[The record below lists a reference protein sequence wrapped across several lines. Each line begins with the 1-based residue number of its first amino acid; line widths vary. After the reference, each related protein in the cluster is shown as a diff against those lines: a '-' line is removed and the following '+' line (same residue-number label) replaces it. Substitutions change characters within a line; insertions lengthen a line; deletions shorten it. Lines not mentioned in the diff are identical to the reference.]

1 MSLDTESRQFVGHCG
16 APRQQLFPAR
26 NICSASIFPGTG
38 PFGGIQFSLAPL
50 NATILKSGGRGA
62 SSLSSGVL
70 QGRAGYA
77 GAAAVACTCAEPRP
91 AHMLVAEPAAIVA
104 ARAFRRQHRQFHFAI
119 NTSLPEYVINF
130 RVEACGAPCRR
141 GERPWRLQEGLYCG
155 SERPRCWLQSFLQP
169 GAAICGFSHPA
180 VGTQHA

>member
-62 SSLSSGVL
+62 SSSSSGVL
-70 QGRAGYA
+70 QDGQGMPALPQSYARVPSQGRRI
-77 GAAAVACTCAEPRP
+77 C
-91 AHMLVAEPAAIVA
+91 L
-104 ARAFRRQHRQFHFAI
+104 
-119 NTSLPEYVINF
+119 S
-130 RVEACGAPCRR
+130 
-141 GERPWRLQEGLYCG
+141 
-155 SERPRCWLQSFLQP
+155 QSQP
-169 GAAICGFSHPA
+169 QSS
-180 VGTQHA
+180 QHAHFIANTVSFISQ

>member
-62 SSLSSGVL
+62 SSSSSGVL
-70 QGRAGYA
+70 QDGQGMPALPQSHARVPSQGRRI
-77 GAAAVACTCAEPRP
+77 CLSQSQPQSSQ
-91 AHMLVAEPAAIVA
+91 
-104 ARAFRRQHRQFHFAI
+104 RAFHRQHRQFHFAI

-141 GERPWRLQEGLYCG
+141 RERPWRLQEGLYCG